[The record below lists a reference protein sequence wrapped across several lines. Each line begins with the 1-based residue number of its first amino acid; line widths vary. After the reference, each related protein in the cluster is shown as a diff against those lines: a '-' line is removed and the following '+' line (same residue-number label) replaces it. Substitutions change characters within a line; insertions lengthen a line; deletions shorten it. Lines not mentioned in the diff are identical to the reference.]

1 MAELED
7 TTGPMAFAAT
17 FPPEPRFAATAGEL
31 AARLASACG
40 CADDAVSAVRDAV
53 SRAFGEAV
61 AGAAAGGDAIDV
73 TVRSDGAAFEADLAC
88 AGKALLHC
96 SAPRPA

>member
-1 MAELED
+1 MAEPRTRPAPWPL
-7 TTGPMAFAAT
+7 PPPSPRAAVCRDGGGACR
-17 FPPEPRFAATAGEL
+17 PPGVRV
-31 AARLASACG
+31 R

-88 AGKALLHC
+88 RWQSAAALLAAH
-96 SAPRPA
+96 PA